1 MGFYISKDKNKLD
14 VTAIHRAISE
24 ESYWGRGRSVGE
36 VQTTIE
42 NSLCF
47 GLFNEINEQIGF
59 ARLVTDY
66 VFFGYI
72 MDVIILDKNYKG
84 MGLGKKLISHL
95 LKDEVIKN
103 LKTLAL
109 KTKDAHQLYERYG
122 FTKIGDSALWM
133 SIDKQNLL

>member
-1 MGFYISKDKNKLD
+1 MGFYISKDKKKLD

-24 ESYWGRGRSVGE
+24 ESYWGRGRSLGE
-36 VQTTIE
+36 VQMTIE

-47 GLFNEINEQIGF
+47 GLFNEVHEQIGF

-95 LKDEVIKN
+95 LEDEIIKN
-103 LKTLAL
+103 IKTLAL

-122 FTKIGDSALWM
+122 FTKIGDSPWWM